1 MKLFKR
7 KQKKEVVEQPP
18 DVIVEYRIREVKY
31 EDGRTEFFAEGMYN
45 YNQKRDDNDK
55 WKWSNIGDSYYIAFD
70 KGYATM
76 KEAEDR
82 IEKKKQFFKNPSGI
96 VEEKIYTK

>member
-1 MKLFKR
+1 MSFFKKR
-7 KQKKEVVEQPP
+7 KEVVVEEQPAT
-18 DVIVEYRIREVKY
+18 IVEYRIREVKY
-31 EDGRTEFFAEGMYN
+31 EDGRTEFFTEGLYN

-70 KGYATM
+70 KGYSTM

-82 IEKKKQFFKNPSGI
+82 IEKKKQFF
-96 VEEKIYTK
+96 